1 MQRCVPASAFQ
12 HLCSSICVS
21 ASVCQHL
28 RLCFSFYVPAS
39 LVRVDILDCSI
50 TDCHQWHSLT
60 VFVISC
66 VAAFVSVFQQLCS
79 SICVSASV
87 LQHLC
92 FSIYVSASVFQHL
105 CFSICLLASMFQH
118 LCSSTCVCSISNR
131 LPSMTILDPVFVIS
145 CVAAFV
151 SVFSICVPTSRLCSA
166 CSSMC
171 FSICVPASVFHLC
184 SSVPLC
190 VPAFVFQHLC
200 FSFCVP
206 ASLVRAP

>member
-12 HLCSSICVS
+12 HLCSIICVS

-28 RLCFSFYVPAS
+28 RLCFSFYVPAP

-50 TDCHQWHSLT
+50 TDCHQWPSLT

-151 SVFSICVPTSRLCSA
+151 SVFQRLLCVLHKQLIA
-166 CSSMC
+166 
-171 FSICVPASVFHLC
+171 INDNLNHLLQ
-184 SSVPLC
+184 SSVIAISPKTNSINIFSNLHSHPSTC
-190 VPAFVFQHLC
+190 HLYH
-200 FSFCVP
+200 
-206 ASLVRAP
+206 

>member
-1 MQRCVPASAFQ
+1 MPHHATLCSSICVSASVLQ

-21 ASVCQHL
+21 ASMCQPL

-79 SICVSASV
+79 SICV
-87 LQHLC
+87 L
-92 FSIYVSASVFQHL
+92 ASVFQHL

-131 LPSMTILDPVFVIS
+131 LPSMTILDPIFVIS

-151 SVFSICVPTSRLCSA
+151 SVFQHLCANICDCVSA
-166 CSSMC
+166 SM
-171 FSICVPASVFHLC
+171 FQHLLYQHLC
-184 SSVPLC
+184 SSTC
-190 VPAFVFQHLC
+190 APAFVFQHFLC
-200 FSFCVP
+200 VLT
-206 ASLVRAP
+206 SLTAP

>member
-12 HLCSSICVS
+12 HLCSSICVSASVCQHLRLCFSFYVPASLVCVDILDCSITDCHQWHSLTVFVISCVAAFVSVFQQLCSSICVS

-79 SICVSASV
+79 SICVS
-87 LQHLC
+87 
-92 FSIYVSASVFQHL
+92 
-105 CFSICLLASMFQH
+105 SICA
-118 LCSSTCVCSISNR
+118 
-131 LPSMTILDPVFVIS
+131 
-145 CVAAFV
+145 
-151 SVFSICVPTSRLCSA
+151 
-166 CSSMC
+166 
-171 FSICVPASVFHLC
+171 
-184 SSVPLC
+184 
-190 VPAFVFQHLC
+190 PAFVFQHLR
-200 FSFCVP
+200 FSIRVSFVFQHLSSSFYVP
-206 ASLVRAP
+206 TFVF

>member
-28 RLCFSFYVPAS
+28 RLCFSFYVPAP

-92 FSIYVSASVFQHL
+92 FSIYVSASVLQHL

-151 SVFSICVPTSRLCSA
+151 SVFQRLLCVLHKQSIAINDNLNHLLQSSIIVISPTISPFGIDGNMSFISPPLTSRA
-166 CSSMC
+166 KG
-171 FSICVPASVFHLC
+171 
-184 SSVPLC
+184 
-190 VPAFVFQHLC
+190 
-200 FSFCVP
+200 
-206 ASLVRAP
+206 

>member
-1 MQRCVPASAFQ
+1 MPHHAMM
-12 HLCSSICVS
+12 
-21 ASVCQHL
+21 
-28 RLCFSFYVPAS
+28 
-39 LVRVDILDCSI
+39 
-50 TDCHQWHSLT
+50 
-60 VFVISC
+60 
-66 VAAFVSVFQQLCS
+66 CS

-151 SVFSICVPTSRLCSA
+151 SVFQHLCS
-166 CSSMC
+166 
-171 FSICVPASVFHLC
+171 SICVPASVIQLLC
-184 SSVPLC
+184 FSIC

-200 FSFCVP
+200 VLHNQPIAINDNLNHLRQLLCSSSVSALCFSICQ
-206 ASLVRAP
+206 

>member
-131 LPSMTILDPVFVIS
+131 LPSMTILDPICVIF

-151 SVFSICVPTSRLCSA
+151 SLFQHCVSTS
-166 CSSMC
+166 
-171 FSICVPASVFHLC
+171 VYQHLC
-184 SSVPLC
+184 SSTC